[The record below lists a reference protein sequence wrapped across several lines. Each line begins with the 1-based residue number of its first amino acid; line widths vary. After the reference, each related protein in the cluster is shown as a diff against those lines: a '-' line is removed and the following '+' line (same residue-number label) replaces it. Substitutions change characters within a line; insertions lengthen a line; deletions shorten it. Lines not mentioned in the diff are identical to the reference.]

1 MIIKHS
7 RAEAVLQLG
16 MGRRVGFVTTLRV
29 CTGKDL
35 VPSRMKKAKWS
46 PSSVPCCQKTFK
58 PSQGGN
64 RYPFQKLR
72 ENRLQCC
79 PSSPLQHGCFVK
91 AYKTKLFLRSSVFCL
106 LTLSAELLFDS
117 EAQEAS
123 AQAAAFSAGPV
134 LTALHLP
141 LGMRTGLNTSL

>member
-91 AYKTKLFLRSSVFCL
+91 AYKTKLFWRSSVFCL
-106 LTLSAELLFDS
+106 LTLSAELLVKPKRLQLRQLLSLQD
-117 EAQEAS
+117 Q
-123 AQAAAFSAGPV
+123 FSQLYICLLAWEQG
-134 LTALHLP
+134 
-141 LGMRTGLNTSL
+141 